1 MGEPDFLRHV
11 ASRILTPVKLD
22 IRRLDEAQ
30 RLLARAESKY
40 GFSSYGGN
48 PEKLA
53 DFLLSPDFTNL
64 IFIVGVDLTKELL
77 KTIYD
82 SYSSQRVK
90 DAAKKILDELDGY
103 NLSEEEKNQVIMF
116 KK

>member
-1 MGEPDFLRHV
+1 LSEPDFLRHV
-11 ASRILTPVKLD
+11 VSKILTPVSLD
-22 IRRLDEAQ
+22 MRRLDEAQ
-30 RLLARAESKY
+30 KLLAKAESKY

-64 IFIVGVDLTKELL
+64 IFIIGVDLTKKLL
-77 KTIYD
+77 KTVYD
-82 SYSSQRVK
+82 SYSSQKVK

-103 NLSEEEKNQVIMF
+103 GSSEETNQVMMF
-116 KK
+116 K

>member
-11 ASRILTPVKLD
+11 ASKILTPVSLD
-22 IRRLDEAQ
+22 MRRLDEAQ
-30 RLLARAESKY
+30 KLLAKAESKY

-53 DFLLSPDFTNL
+53 NFLLSPDFINL
-64 IFIVGVDLTKELL
+64 IFIIGVDLTRKLL
-77 KTIYD
+77 ETVYEN
-82 SYSSQRVK
+82 YSSQKVK

-103 NLSEEEKNQVIMF
+103 NSSEETNQVMIF

>member
-1 MGEPDFLRHV
+1 LSEPDFLRHV
-11 ASRILTPVKLD
+11 VSKILTPVSLD
-22 IRRLDEAQ
+22 MRRLDEAQ
-30 RLLARAESKY
+30 KLLAKAESKY

-64 IFIVGVDLTKELL
+64 FFIIGVDLTKKLL
-77 KTIYD
+77 KTVYD
-82 SYSSQRVK
+82 SYSSQKVK

-103 NLSEEEKNQVIMF
+103 DSSEERNQVMMF
-116 KK
+116 K

>member
-11 ASRILTPVKLD
+11 ASKILTPVKLD
-22 IRRLDEAQ
+22 MRRLDEAQ
-30 RLLARAESKY
+30 KLLAKAEAKY

-64 IFIVGVDLTKELL
+64 IFIIGVDLTKKLLELV
-77 KTIYD
+77 YD
-82 SYSSQRVK
+82 SYSSQKVK
-90 DAAKKILDELDGY
+90 EAAKKILDELDGY
-103 NLSEEEKNQVIMF
+103 NSSEEANQIMMF